1 MLDVSDAHLTEV
13 KAILHSFLPGVKAT
27 VFGSR
32 LKPNHHP
39 YSDLD
44 IALQSTAP
52 ISLHQLSVLEEAFS
66 NSDLPYKV
74 DIVDLSRVS
83 PEFRRIVEQQEVP
96 I

>member
-1 MLDVSDAHLTEV
+1 MDVSDSHLQEV
-13 KAILHSFLPGVKAT
+13 RQILRSVVPGVKAT
-27 VFGSR
+27 IFGSR
-32 LKPNHHP
+32 LKPVHHP

-44 IALQSTAP
+44 LALYSGAP
-52 ISLHQLSVLEEAFS
+52 IDLLKLSELEEAFS

-74 DIVDLSRVS
+74 DVVDLARVT